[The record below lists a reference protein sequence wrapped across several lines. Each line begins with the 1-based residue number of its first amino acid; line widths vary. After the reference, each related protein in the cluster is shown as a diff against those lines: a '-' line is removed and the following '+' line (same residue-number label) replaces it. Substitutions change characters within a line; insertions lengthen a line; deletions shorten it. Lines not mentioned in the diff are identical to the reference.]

1 MRDNQGG
8 SMRGLVVVALG
19 TTLFVAGCKKT
30 VEGENKA
37 WDRNI
42 AKVNELATLYPGFAN
57 ALRAQQKAAEDAMAQ
72 ARSVGDKEAAAKAMS
87 NANAMIDSGWVY
99 SLSQI
104 ESKKRNLSQ
113 KIVTATTETEH
124 GADQAA
130 AKAVSDDAQ
139 RILKNVDDGLKA
151 GAADGSSAQV
161 LLAKMDGDISAVSSN
176 LDRVIDSA
184 KKRKAEAAKATA
196 PGAATP
202 GAAAANAPAQKVQ
215 WKCTYCNHMN
225 DDARQKCENCGA
237 PRAAAKT
244 PPAAK
249 KK

>member
-1 MRDNQGG
+1 
-8 SMRGLVVVALG
+8 MRGLVVVALG
-19 TTLFVAGCKKT
+19 TTLLCAGCKKT

-42 AKVNELATLYPGFAN
+42 QKVNELATLYPGFAN
-57 ALRAQQKAAEDAMAQ
+57 ALHAQQKAAEDAMAA
-72 ARSVGDKEAAAKAMS
+72 ARSVGDKEAAAKKMS
-87 NANAMIDSGWVY
+87 EANSMLDAGFVY
-99 SLSQI
+99 ALGQI
-104 ESKKRNLSQ
+104 ESRKRALSQ
-113 KIVTATTETEH
+113 KIISAATESEH
-124 GADQAA
+124 GGDQVAA
-130 AKAVSDDAQ
+130 RAAGDDAQ
-139 RILKNVDDGLKA
+139 RILKNVDDAIKA
-151 GAADGSSAQV
+151 GAADPGAAQV
-161 LLAKMDGDISAVSSN
+161 ILSKLSSDIQAASSN

-202 GAAAANAPAQKVQ
+202 GAAAAPGAAATPVAKVQ

-237 PRAAAKT
+237 PRAT
-244 PPAAK
+244 PKAPKAPPAK